1 MGIRRNFDTII
12 VINKTDIT
20 KVVDIVHQILS
31 ERNFIVEE
39 DEYLSYLIL
48 HQIMDDEHLEI
59 DYDIPRRGLSA
70 QESLDLLKNH
80 KAGGALEYRK
90 TLNAFNV
97 LVNFKSLNDVK
108 IEALIFEAEAY
119 FSETNDFKNIIMDIN
134 RSELEIIGVTQGYQM
149 LNDLDQETEIEKILN
164 GKINE
169 EYRYVIDQ

>member
-1 MGIRRNFDTII
+1 MN
-12 VINKTDIT
+12 
-20 KVVDIVHQILS
+20 
-31 ERNFIVEE
+31 
-39 DEYLSYLIL
+39 
-48 HQIMDDEHLEI
+48 
-59 DYDIPRRGLSA
+59 
-70 QESLDLLKNH
+70 
-80 KAGGALEYRK
+80 
-90 TLNAFNV
+90 NV